1 MRQEVP
7 TQKLS
12 SVIDAPSATI
22 SCCLTQGFTP
32 LILTYMYIEM
42 MTINNYIANCYY
54 RTCNYA
60 SGQSKWIYSKEGS
73 FGKWTSDVQCPGE
86 YMLVGARARS
96 ESDQGNYSDDTAGRV
111 FSSNMWFCHKELN
124 NSLLYAV
131 PTLCYDM
138 NSVDRGYVFI
148 VKC

>member
-1 MRQEVP
+1 
-7 TQKLS
+7 
-12 SVIDAPSATI
+12 
-22 SCCLTQGFTP
+22 
-32 LILTYMYIEM
+32 MYIEM
-42 MTINNYIANCYY
+42 MTINKYIANCYY
-54 RTCNYA
+54 RPCAYT

-73 FGKWTSDVQCPGE
+73 FGKWTSDVQCPSE
-86 YMLVGARARS
+86 YMLTGARARS

-111 FSSNMWFCHKELN
+111 FSSSMRCHEELN

-148 VKC
+148 VKCWNSKN